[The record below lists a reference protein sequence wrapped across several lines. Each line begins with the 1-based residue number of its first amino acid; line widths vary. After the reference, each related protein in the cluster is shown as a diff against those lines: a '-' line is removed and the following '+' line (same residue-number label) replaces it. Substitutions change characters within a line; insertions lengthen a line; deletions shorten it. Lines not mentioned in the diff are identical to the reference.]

1 MRLANPLLRTASRP
15 TPTRVAVIGAGTI
28 GPDIG
33 YYLASGL
40 GCELVLVDV
49 DPDALDQAA
58 VRLRSLV
65 DKGVARNKL
74 SADAAERL
82 LGGLTTTLD
91 YTDIAGC
98 QWVIEAATENLE
110 LKREIFKQVEALVD
124 DDAIITSNTSSLP
137 ASWLFS
143 HLSRPERTTV
153 THFFAP
159 AFRNPIVEVVDWE
172 GVDPTI
178 VDDLRYWFAATDKVP
193 LVTADVICFM
203 LDRIFDNWCNEAA
216 HLLDEAT
223 PAQIDTVAMEFVH
236 AGPFFVLNLA
246 DGNRIIEETNTLQAQ
261 EEGAHYRPAPVFAA
275 DPRWET
281 VGPAEEV
288 DVDPELRSRIRDR
301 LLGILFSQA
310 VDILDRNLG
319 RPEDLEL
326 GCELALGFKAGPLRL
341 MQQMGEKE
349 VERILGRL
357 ATERSGMPMPARALA
372 DYRPLRRHLVV
383 DDLDGVKV
391 ITLRRP
397 AALNALDD
405 EVNAELLD
413 VLVESESDPA
423 TAGFVIT
430 GYGRRAFCAG
440 ADISRFPEMLGDAA
454 RCVDYA
460 RECSRVLV
468 YLDGMEKPVVAA
480 LNGMALGGGLE
491 LAMRCHGIVART
503 GAWLQF
509 PEVTLGIAPGIG
521 ALVVPYR
528 KWPKAAEVF
537 HDMLRTGARLEVT
550 EAQRLGVVDR
560 VVSDPDL
567 LYEAAI
573 GRVRDLEGRVAPP
586 PDPPVAIPPLPPL
599 DPVVLEE
606 RGLSGEVVGI
616 IEQAVTEAGAAPSLR
631 EALELGYEAFAA
643 SAGTDAAREG
653 ITGFLGKG

>member
-1 MRLANPLLRTASRP
+1 MRFHNPLLRTPSRP
-15 TPTRVAVIGAGTI
+15 APTRVAVIGAGTI

-40 GCELVLVDV
+40 GCELVLVDI
-49 DPDALDQAA
+49 DPEALDQATG
-58 VRLRSLV
+58 RIRSLV
-65 DKGVARNKL
+65 DKGLTRQKL
-74 SADAAERL
+74 SADAAERIL
-82 LGGLTTTLD
+82 EGLTTTLD
-91 YTDIAGC
+91 YGDLAGS
-98 QWVIEAATENLE
+98 QWVVEAATENLE

-143 HLSRPERTTV
+143 HLAHPERTTV

-172 GVDPTI
+172 GADPTV

-193 LVTADVICFM
+193 LVTTDVICFM
-203 LDRIFDNWCNEAA
+203 LDRIFDNWCNEAG
-216 HLLDEAT
+216 HLLAGAT
-223 PAQIDTVAMEFVH
+223 PAQVDTVAMEFVH

-261 EEGAHYRPAPVFAA
+261 EEGAHYLPDPVFAT

-281 VGPAEEV
+281 VGPGEEV
-288 DVDPELRSRIRDR
+288 AVDPELRSRIRDR

-310 VDILDRNLG
+310 VDILDRKVG
-319 RPEDLEL
+319 RPEDLDL

-341 MQQMGEKE
+341 MGQIGERE
-349 VERILGRL
+349 VERVLGRL
-357 ATERSGMPMPARALA
+357 AAERPGMPMPARPLA
-372 DYRPLRRHLVV
+372 EYRPARRHLMV
-383 DDLDGVKV
+383 DEVEGVKV

-397 AALNALDD
+397 GALNALDD

-413 VLVESESDPA
+413 VLAEFEDDP
-423 TAGFVIT
+423 TTTGFVIT
-430 GYGRRAFCAG
+430 GYGGRAFCAG

-468 YLDGMEKPVVAA
+468 HLDGMKKPVVAA

-491 LAMRCHGIVART
+491 LAMRCHGIVAQA

-528 KWPKAAEVF
+528 KWSQAAAVF
-537 HDMLRTGARLEVT
+537 HDMLRTGASLDAG
-550 EAQRLGVVDR
+550 EARRLGVVDQ
-560 VVSDPDL
+560 VVSDPDSL
-567 LYEAAI
+567 LGAAI
-573 GRVRDLEGRVAPP
+573 EKVRYLEGRVAPP
-586 PDPPVAIPPLPPL
+586 PDAPVEIPPFPPL
-599 DPVVLEE
+599 DPAVLEE
-606 RGLSGEVVGI
+606 KGLSGEVVGI
-616 IEQAVTEAGAAPSLR
+616 IEQAVTGAGAASSLR
-631 EALELGYEAFAA
+631 EALEIGYRAFAA
-643 SAGTDAAREG
+643 SAGTPAARAG